1 MPNLTSML
9 NSQIYNIGKSQAAN
23 LTDGSFFHTVNCVD
37 SGIVWLDGV
46 FVPYFYYP
54 PTGVAFGGKTITGR
68 FTSIVTSTAKV
79 IAYK

>member
-9 NSQIYNIGKSQAAN
+9 NSQIYNIGKLESVN

-37 SGIVWLDGV
+37 SGVVLLDGV
-46 FVPYFYYP
+46 FVPYFFHP
-54 PTGVAFGGKTITGR
+54 PSGVAFGGKTITGR
-68 FTSIVTSTAKV
+68 FTSIVTGSGKV